1 MNDKLQ
7 TEYNASRFRNK
18 PWKAILFVILIT
30 TIAMALVPNNEIDDA
45 NVLSIPSPNIEN
57 NLSQSRVAVLPK
69 SSDEIELKKI
79 EKISDKDDLSKNIK
93 KNNSVVLL
101 KNEKKS
107 PPGME
112 ARVLI
117 KKYRLIKDPKRFKIG
132 LNNAYAKAKIFEKE
146 GQNDDAYLLYFFAAK
161 KGHGE
166 ASMELGRRA
175 DPAYFVRNGLFL
187 NANLS
192 QAFRWYKNAKKAGSN
207 EADQF
212 LSALYVRVTNRA
224 NSGDEEAR
232 RALLQWDI
240 EIK

>member
-93 KNNSVVLL
+93 KD
-101 KNEKKS
+101 
-107 PPGME
+107 
-112 ARVLI
+112 R
-117 KKYRLIKDPKRFKIG
+117 
-132 LNNAYAKAKIFEKE
+132 IF
-146 GQNDDAYLLYFFAAK
+146 
-161 KGHGE
+161 
-166 ASMELGRRA
+166 
-175 DPAYFVRNGLFL
+175 P
-187 NANLS
+187 
-192 QAFRWYKNAKKAGSN
+192 
-207 EADQF
+207 
-212 LSALYVRVTNRA
+212 
-224 NSGDEEAR
+224 
-232 RALLQWDI
+232 
-240 EIK
+240 